1 MMLQASSVLLLLR
14 ATFAA
19 QTLHDAN
26 ASTCAA
32 QDALAAHGPP
42 PLFDV
47 SIIIPPSLAIAEDG
61 CTDSGVNFEVRTR
74 PEAPST
80 AATPARLCVALLL
93 WRGPHAL
100 RPGFAFPCTAQ
111 HLAPEVPVCFD
122 AVGEYALFAW
132 VESADGA
139 ERLSQVTAVSVL
151 RRGAAAVA
159 QEAHPRLVADDP
171 RRAFTEFSFSEMMLL
186 RKIFDRRPLLVELED
201 KLRARDF
208 AAALGVATP
217 RLLLPPQETATGI
230 PFDRLPRTGF
240 VIKPNHWS
248 GEDSVRIFRGD
259 GAEVTRL
266 RGRRV
271 PGAAAHEPSAAA
283 LEAANV
289 PPFARPA
296 VRQID
301 GLLGL
306 SFSERWLNGEWSLGQ
321 VQPRRVLVEEVVER
335 GTLAEDYKCHCF
347 NGRTHFAQIDFSRH
361 GSNDSHTQALF
372 DREGRLTPFRM
383 VEFVTPADPV
393 AAVAHRVGDDEWA
406 ALVAA
411 CDRLAGPVHDYI
423 RVDFLRRVLE
433 DGSSE
438 FLLGEFTTSSH
449 PRPDDAFNWLL
460 GALWSDPSWLGAF
473 LRAWGPRVIINK

>member
-1 MMLQASSVLLLLR
+1 MLQVSSVLLLH
-14 ATFAA
+14 AAFAA
-19 QTLHDAN
+19 HRADAN
-26 ASTCAA
+26 ASICAA
-32 QDALAAHGPP
+32 QDVAHAAHGPAP
-42 PLFDV
+42 SFDV
-47 SIIIPPSLAIAEDG
+47 SIVVPPSLATAEDG
-61 CTDSGVNFEVRTR
+61 CTDSGVRFEVRTR
-74 PEAPST
+74 PEAPSAV
-80 AATPARLCVALLL
+80 AAPERLCVVLLL

-100 RPGFAFPCTAQ
+100 DPKFAFPC
-111 HLAPEVPVCFD
+111 APADAAPNVCFD
-122 AVGEYALFAW
+122 ALGEYALFAW

-139 ERLSQVTAVSVL
+139 TRLSQVTAVSVL
-151 RRGAAAVA
+151 RRGAAAVE
-159 QEAHPRLVADDP
+159 EAHPRLVADDP

-201 KLRARDF
+201 KLRAYDF

-230 PFDRLPRTGF
+230 PFDQLPRTGF

-347 NGRTHFAQIDFSRH
+347 NGRTHFASINFLRH
-361 GSNDSHTQALF
+361 ASNDSHTQALF

-383 VEFVTPADPV
+383 VEHVTPADPV

-460 GALWSDPSWLGAF
+460 GALWSDPPWLDAY
-473 LRAWGPRVIINK
+473 LRAWGP

>member
-139 ERLSQVTAVSVL
+139 TRLS
-151 RRGAAAVA
+151 
-159 QEAHPRLVADDP
+159 H
-171 RRAFTEFSFSEMMLL
+171 
-186 RKIFDRRPLLVELED
+186 ELYIYI
-201 KLRARDF
+201 
-208 AAALGVATP
+208 
-217 RLLLPPQETATGI
+217 TGI
-230 PFDRLPRTGF
+230 
-240 VIKPNHWS
+240 
-248 GEDSVRIFRGD
+248 
-259 GAEVTRL
+259 
-266 RGRRV
+266 
-271 PGAAAHEPSAAA
+271 
-283 LEAANV
+283 
-289 PPFARPA
+289 
-296 VRQID
+296 
-301 GLLGL
+301 
-306 SFSERWLNGEWSLGQ
+306 
-321 VQPRRVLVEEVVER
+321 
-335 GTLAEDYKCHCF
+335 
-347 NGRTHFAQIDFSRH
+347 
-361 GSNDSHTQALF
+361 
-372 DREGRLTPFRM
+372 
-383 VEFVTPADPV
+383 
-393 AAVAHRVGDDEWA
+393 
-406 ALVAA
+406 
-411 CDRLAGPVHDYI
+411 
-423 RVDFLRRVLE
+423 
-433 DGSSE
+433 
-438 FLLGEFTTSSH
+438 
-449 PRPDDAFNWLL
+449 
-460 GALWSDPSWLGAF
+460 
-473 LRAWGPRVIINK
+473 